1 MGALRATLIL
11 GGLLLTV
18 GAGRAVADSEC
29 MQDAKARRGE
39 CRAACE
45 EDFTIAR
52 DLCRNIDPEC
62 AAGCRADLESC
73 RAPIV
78 SALEQC
84 VDACRVRLNAERA
97 ACPRKGR
104 ARDFCVDRA
113 QIRAF
118 LCRDECREDL
128 QVRAGLKACRERFRT
143 CMDGCGIPTEPSPAA
158 TATPVKTEAP
168 KATEVPQPT
177 VVPTEPPP
185 PPTATRT
192 ATPKPEPTLT
202 PIGPR

>member
-1 MGALRATLIL
+1 MGALRTTLIL

-18 GAGRAVADSEC
+18 GEGRAVAHWEC
-29 MQDAKARRGE
+29 VQEAKAQRGE

-45 EDFTIAR
+45 EEFTIAR
-52 DLCRNIDPEC
+52 DLCRSIDPVC
-62 AAGCRADLESC
+62 AAGCREDLESC

-78 SALEQC
+78 SALAQC
-84 VDACRVRLNAERA
+84 VDACRVQLNAERA

-128 QVRAGLKACRERFRT
+128 QVRAGLNTCRERFRT
-143 CMDGCGIPTEPSPAA
+143 CMNGCGIPTDPTPPPP
-158 TATPVKTEAP
+158 TPVKTEAP
-168 KATEVPQPT
+168 QPTDVPQ
-177 VVPTEPPP
+177 PTEPPP
-185 PPTATRT
+185 PPTAVRT
-192 ATPKPEPTLT
+192 ATPEPEPTLT
-202 PIGPR
+202 PIVPR